1 MMQRAEAN
9 PDSAEGGLV
18 VVGHAAIKASM
29 LCEIERSMTKN
40 TTHQSAYR
48 QLETQFSLCA
58 TLVKGRPQLAAFF
71 MASLR
76 AVEEQ
81 LVHRRDNRSHA
92 TLSTVC
98 IHDAETGAALHVER
112 TLGVGH
118 GPACGVVRN
127 TTVTQTVATARKGQ
141 KRSASE
147 VASQADQP
155 ARQGGHCKL
164 CEKLGVEDSN
174 TVFAHKSA
182 AKCLFNKSKSKYGEN
197 FAISVV
203 VDIPAAHASD
213 ARLEADFKDGRTPL
227 HFTLDT
233 KRFPNGTAHRVRVVN
248 NSARWVFS
256 AEYDRELT
264 ELCRACCPEAKQHD
278 FALP

>member
-1 MMQRAEAN
+1 
-9 PDSAEGGLV
+9 
-18 VVGHAAIKASM
+18 M
-29 LCEIERSMTKN
+29 LCEIESSMKRN
-40 TTHQSAYR
+40 TTLQSAYR
-48 QLETQFSLCA
+48 QLETQFLQCASL
-58 TLVKGRPQLAAFF
+58 VQGHPHLAAFF

-76 AVEEQ
+76 ATEEQ
-81 LVHRRDNRSHA
+81 LLHRRNNRSLA
-92 TLSTVC
+92 TLSTVR
-98 IHDAETGAALHVER
+98 IHDAETGAALQVER
-112 TLGVGH
+112 TLGAGH
-118 GPACGVVRN
+118 GPAGGVVRN
-127 TTVTQTVATARKGQ
+127 TNVTPIVATARKAQ
-141 KRSASE
+141 KRPASE
-147 VASQADQP
+147 VESQPDQP

-197 FAISVV
+197 FAISFV
-203 VDIPAAHASD
+203 VDIPAEHASD
-213 ARLEADFKDGRTPL
+213 ARLEANFKDGPTPL

-233 KRFPNGTAHRVRVVN
+233 NRFPNGTAHRVRVVN

-256 AEYDRELT
+256 DQYDRQLT